1 VTPEQALQILEQ
13 ASSQA
18 ALPKQGHVAC
28 MQALE
33 VLKKAL
39 EAKSE
44 DKKED

>member
-1 VTPEQALQILEQ
+1 MTPEQALQILEQ
-13 ASSQA
+13 ASAQA

-39 EAKSE
+39 EPKPE
-44 DKKED
+44 EVK